1 MYLFEVL
8 LVDATEGD
16 GVATEVEDELAVA
29 VDADDVALVAGED
42 ASEDAEL
49 DMVAGELLEGVA
61 EEGDA
66 LRVVAQHRHEGL
78 HHRIR
83 YRCGG
88 IARTVFYKMVLGIIE
103 TEESLEVTGGALQ
116 EHEAA
121 DGGLELFLH
130 APTLGFLLVAI
141 GAMNKT
147 GMGCVGMGSV
157 VSVHLTLKDGH
168 GHVVEVE
175 VAPGQFLFATVR
187 SLYTQVRC
195 IISLGNV
202 YALW

>member
-1 MYLFEVL
+1 M
-8 LVDATEGD
+8 DATEGD

-29 VDADDVALVAGED
+29 VDADDVTLVAGED
-42 ASEDAEL
+42 AGEDAEL
-49 DMVAGELLEGVA
+49 DMVAGKLFKGVA
-61 EEGDA
+61 EESDA

-83 YRCGG
+83 DRCGG

-103 TEESLEVTGGALQ
+103 TEEGLEVPGGALQ

-175 VAPGQFLFATVR
+175 VAPG
-187 SLYTQVRC
+187 
-195 IISLGNV
+195 
-202 YALW
+202 